1 MNVGIMKPFK
11 PPTIYNR
18 PQTTT
23 NASQHF
29 SQSPPAKRRRIS
41 EDEEERAQTTIAAA
55 KVLKK
60 PEPSQKFQSPSFR
73 SPLVPVPN
81 GSSQPNSSSEPVQEQ
96 FFVVVWRKFTMKKNK
111 TWDGDGVLSVKG
123 TQARLQNIDGKDF
136 GRGTCKGPLMV
147 GSELSIGGKD
157 VEVESMISRDD
168 YISGRVFLG
177 NAKGTKSAPTPSLK
191 EIDGTSRVSA
201 KEQAKFKKLAL
212 TQKKTSLKPPPN
224 STASR
229 AAFKAP
235 LIQNHVLAPVKNAKV
250 PTPRHAID
258 SDSLV
263 MQRPSK
269 VPKGKQIVDVVVDP
283 ILTRHLRPHQR
294 QGVQFMYECVMG
306 MKDYDGEGA
315 ILADEMGLGKTLQ
328 TIALLWTLLKQN
340 PIFEEPPVI
349 KKALI
354 VCPVTLVNNWRKEF
368 RKWLGN
374 DRVGVYMVENNKMRL
389 TDFTRGRAYQVM
401 IIGYEKLTKV
411 QKELQGASGIDIVI
425 CDEGHRLKSSTN
437 KAASAIKTLSTERR
451 VILSGTPVQNDLAE
465 FHTMVDF
472 VNPNILSKY
481 TTFKREFENPIVKSR
496 QPGAAKN
503 DLEKGEARSAE
514 LAGITGK
521 FILRRTA
528 EILSKYLPPKTEYV
542 IFCKPTETQRK
553 IYRHIIGTQ
562 AVASALR
569 AGAGGLE
576 GITALK
582 KLCNSP
588 TLLQQRTKSGEIKRN
603 DLVEG
608 VPPQLLTTPGTSAKL
623 LVLDELLVKIRN
635 ESDDK
640 VVLVSH
646 YTETMDMLA
655 TLVTSLGMG
664 YVRLD
669 GSVAQS
675 KRQDLIDRF
684 NNTPPSK
691 VYIFLLS
698 AKSGGTGLNLVGAS
712 RLIMYD
718 SDWNPAH
725 DLQAMARIHRDG
737 QKKPCYIY
745 RFVTQGVMDEKIF
758 QRQITKTGLADSI
771 VDGKDAASNFT
782 QNDLR
787 DLFSFDEED
796 DCQTHRLLGCQCEQN
811 GLPFSEAVE
820 DEVAEQVG
828 RNDLAKLSGGEI
840 EVLHLEDSDQE
851 EVYVP
856 KKCTTTLG
864 NVDRDAQEAE
874 ILRNAR
880 ESRDSEGKAKM
891 LSLMQYTHLDT
902 SLTRGEEPAR
912 RKGWDEDD
920 EDTSNE
926 GDTSTMSI
934 LDAAIDDAALRN
946 VIRDVGQRIGYVMTK
961 MGTSRNE
968 EGAAEETK
976 G

>member
-1 MNVGIMKPFK
+1 MKPFK
-11 PPTIYNR
+11 PPTIYKR
-18 PQTTT
+18 PQTTQSVPR
-23 NASQHF
+23 NSSQP
-29 SQSPPAKRRRIS
+29 PPAKRRRIS
-41 EDEEERAQTTIAAA
+41 EDEEERAETAAAAA
-55 KVLKK
+55 KVLKR
-60 PEPSQKFQSPSFR
+60 PEPSLRFQSPAFR
-73 SPLVPVPN
+73 SPLVPVEN
-81 GSSQPNSSSEPVQEQ
+81 GSSQLNSSPETVQEQ

-157 VEVESMISRDD
+157 VEVESMISKDD
-168 YISGRVFLG
+168 YTSGRVFLG
-177 NAKGTKSAPTPSLK
+177 NAKAAKSVPARSLK
-191 EIDGTSRVSA
+191 EINETSRVTVQ
-201 KEQAKFKKLAL
+201 EQAKFKKLAL
-212 TQKKTSLKPPPN
+212 TQKETSLKPP
-224 STASR
+224 SHSLASR

-235 LIQNHVLAPVKNAKV
+235 LIQNNVLAPVRNGKV

-258 SDSLV
+258 SISLV

-269 VPKGKQIVDVVVDP
+269 VPKGKQVVDVVVDP
-283 ILTRHLRPHQR
+283 LLTRHLRPHQR

-354 VCPVTLVNNWRKEF
+354 VCPVTLVKNWKKEF

-374 DRVGVYMVENNKMRL
+374 DRVGVYMVENQKMRL
-389 TDFTRGRAYQVM
+389 TDFTKGRAYQVM

-481 TTFKREFENPIVKSR
+481 ATFKREFENPIVKSR
-496 QPGAAKN
+496 QPGASKS
-503 DLEKGEARSAE
+503 DVEKGEARSAE
-514 LAGITGK
+514 LAEITGK

-542 IFCKPTETQRK
+542 IFCKPTDTQRK
-553 IYRHIIGTQ
+553 IYRHIIGTK

-588 TLLQQRTKSGEIKRN
+588 TLLQQTTKTGEIKRH

-608 VPPQLLTTPGTSAKL
+608 IPPHLLTTPGTSAKL

-655 TLVTSLGMG
+655 ILITSLGMG

-669 GSVAQS
+669 GSVPQS

-684 NNTPPSK
+684 NNTPQSK

-698 AKSGGTGLNLVGAS
+698 AKSGGTGLNLTGAS

-758 QRQITKTGLADSI
+758 QRQTTKTGLADSI

-787 DLFSFDEED
+787 DLFSLDEED
-796 DCQTHRLLGCQCEQN
+796 DCQTHRLLGCRCEQN
-811 GLPFSEAVE
+811 GLPFPEAVE
-820 DEVAEQVG
+820 MEVAEQAG
-828 RNDLAKLSGGEI
+828 RNDLARLSTGEI

-851 EVYVP
+851 EVYIP

-874 ILRNAR
+874 IWRNAR
-880 ESRDSEGKAKM
+880 ESRDSGGRAKM

-902 SLTRGEEPAR
+902 SLTRGEEPMR
-912 RKGWDEDD
+912 RKSWDEDD
-920 EDTSNE
+920 EENNNE
-926 GDTSTMSI
+926 GDTSTMSV
-934 LDAAIDDAALRN
+934 LDVAIDDSALRN
-946 VIRDVGQRIGYVMTK
+946 VIRDVGQRIGFVMTK
-961 MGTSRNE
+961 MGTTLKNE
-968 EGAAEETK
+968 DEGAAETK
-976 G
+976 E